1 MSVQKRMNQRRNWG
15 SSGGGEREQ
24 RKEDRAFCDSDR
36 RCLVVSKSK
45 PHNID
50 GESGAQEGVRTHPE

>member
-1 MSVQKRMNQRRNWG
+1 MNQRRNWG

-45 PHNID
+45 PQNID
-50 GESGAQEGVRTHPE
+50 GESGAQEGARTHPE